1 MRTIKFMFGSH
12 CHQPV
17 GNFDHVFEMA
27 LRNAYEPFM
36 AELERHPGITMSFH
50 FSGCLLEWLEQHRP
64 DFLDRVAAIAATGRL
79 ELLGSGF
86 YEPVLAALPERD
98 RRGQLAMMNEYIEE
112 RFKRV
117 VHGAWMTERVWEPQV
132 VSSLLGA
139 GLGYVVIDDYHFT
152 CAGLKVDELDGYYV
166 TETDGEPLAV
176 FPISE
181 RLRYA
186 IPFEAPE
193 KTIEVLRA
201 AWERGV
207 GSIVMMDDGEK
218 FGLWPNTYDHCYTRG
233 WLRRFFELLQE
244 NADWLELT
252 TPARVMAEQ
261 PPRGTVY
268 LPTASYFEMS
278 EWTLPA
284 EQAEQLSG
292 IVHELEHRGEIGRFK
307 TFLRGGIW
315 RNFFG
320 KYPESDFMHKRMLS
334 LSKRLDGCAVTGDA
348 TETARRELYRAQ
360 CNCAYWHGV
369 FGGLYLPHLRDAV
382 YRHLLRCERALDEA
396 EYPHGDLPAT
406 QLIDINMDGV
416 PEVMLRHADLSAIFL
431 PRAGGALAELDWRP
445 ADFNLINT
453 LASRREGYHA
463 AMLAE
468 APAPSGQGGDAPSI
482 HDLNRRADD
491 SMRAALH
498 YDWHPRRSFMDH
510 FLHADTTL
518 EAVAAGR
525 HHELGDFVTEPWSA
539 ENAAGGV
546 LLKRDGHLWFESGP
560 VPLTVERLVRVEGG
574 ALVADYT
581 LTPGGNAEVIFAPE
595 FNFSLL
601 GGDDEEICYVAP
613 ERGLSQPR
621 MRSIGSVDEVLVFG
635 IDDRRKGLAIRI
647 LLDRAGSVWYVPAQT
662 VSQSESG
669 FELNYQSSVVMPHWR
684 LTLAAGVP
692 IRFRIALSVAP
703 LSALDSRQ

>member
-1 MRTIKFMFGSH
+1 MRKIRFMFGSH

-27 LRNAYEPFM
+27 LRDAYEPFM
-36 AELERHPGITMSFH
+36 AELEHHPGITMSFH
-50 FSGCLLEWLEQHRP
+50 FSGCLLEWLEDHRP

-86 YEPVLAALPERD
+86 YEPVLAALPDRD
-98 RRGQLAMMNEYIEE
+98 RRGQLALMNDYIEE
-112 RFKRV
+112 RFHRV

-132 VSSLLGA
+132 IPSLLSA
-139 GLGYVVIDDYHFT
+139 GLRYVVIDDYHFT
-152 CAGLKVDELDGYYV
+152 CAGLKAEELDGYYV
-166 TETDGEPLAV
+166 TETDGVPLAV

-193 KTIEVLRA
+193 KTIEILRA

-207 GSIVMMDDGEK
+207 GTMVMMDDGEK
-218 FGLWPNTYDHCYTRG
+218 FGLWPNTFNHVYTRG

-244 NADWLELT
+244 NAEWLELT

-268 LPTASYFEMS
+268 LPSASYFEMS

-284 EQAEQLSG
+284 EQAEAFSG
-292 IVHELEHRGEIGRFK
+292 IVHELEHRGEIGRYK

-320 KYPESDFMHKRMLS
+320 KYPESDYMHKRMLS
-334 LSKRLDGCAVTGDA
+334 LSGRCAALGERGADVA
-348 TETARRELYRAQ
+348 TARRELYRAQ

-382 YRHLLRCERALDEA
+382 YRHLLRCESALDTA
-396 EYPHGDLPAT
+396 EYGAAAPPVVQFTDLN
-406 QLIDINMDGV
+406 LDGV
-416 PEVMLRHADLSAIFL
+416 PEVILRSPELNAIFI
-431 PRAGGALAELDWRP
+431 PRAGGALAELDFRA
-445 ADFNLINT
+445 ADFNLVNT

-468 APAPSGQGGDAPSI
+468 APAAEQGSDAPSI
-482 HDLNRRADD
+482 HDISRRADA
-491 SMRAALH
+491 SQRAALRS
-498 YDWHPRRSFMDH
+498 DWHPRRSFLDH
-510 FLHADTTL
+510 FLSPATTL
-518 EAVAAGR
+518 EMVMGGTQ
-525 HHELGDFVTEPWSA
+525 HEIGDFVSEPWSVV
-539 ENAAGGV
+539 EREDGV
-546 LLKRDGHLWFESGP
+546 LLRRDGHLWIEGGP
-560 VPLTVERLVRVEGG
+560 VPLSVERLMRLEGG
-574 ALVADYT
+574 TLVADYT
-581 LTPGGNAEVIFAPE
+581 LMAGGSAEAIFAPE

-601 GGDDEEICYVAP
+601 GGDDEEIMYVAP
-613 ERGLSQPR
+613 ERGLAQPR
-621 MRSIGSVDEVLVFG
+621 MRSAGSVEEVLAFG

-647 LLDRAGSVWYVPAQT
+647 LLDRAGGVWYVPAQT

-669 FELNYQSSVVMPHWR
+669 FELNYQSSAVMPHWR